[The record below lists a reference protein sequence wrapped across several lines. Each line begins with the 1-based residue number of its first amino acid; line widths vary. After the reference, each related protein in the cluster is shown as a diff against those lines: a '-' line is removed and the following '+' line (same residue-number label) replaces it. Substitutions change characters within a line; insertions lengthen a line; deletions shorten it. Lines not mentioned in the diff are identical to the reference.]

1 MPIGYCTDTCKLFA
15 AGVLLLCSGYLGA
28 SAETPQIVDGKLA
41 ETRALEEQ
49 AASRSNYGAYASPQ
63 VRPGSDRDSGH
74 NESLMFVN
82 NVFLRTFGEIGY
94 LAEKVVVAARPKD
107 PAKPVIMD
115 DPQSFDLVVLSGRVI
130 VPPKA
135 LTELVGSHVF
145 NFDGSPL
152 RQVRVETKPDL
163 LVMSGEMN
171 RKGKWVS
178 FLMEGKIVLVENSTL
193 AFTPSR
199 TEIDGKSANAL
210 IEAANLDLDEIIS
223 LKAPGVTLNK
233 STVYLNPGGMFPP
246 PALTLSVKSAK
257 VEERGLIL
265 EGTSKGAPAFPEP
278 IVKSD
283 SYVLIRGGDVKFL
296 NMMPVN
302 ILMQIMAESGGS
314 PRLDFSLYDYRT
326 QLAAGHLKFRPD
338 GGVLVFLRNYTELKS
353 GDSTR

>member
-1 MPIGYCTDTCKLFA
+1 MQSGYFSGAGKWLA
-15 AGVLLLCSGYLGA
+15 ACILLACSGSFRA
-28 SAETPQIVDGKLA
+28 SAENSQLLDAKLA
-41 ETRALEEQ
+41 ETKGLDEQ
-49 AASRSNYGAYASPQ
+49 AASRSSYSSYTNRQ
-63 VRPGSDRDSGH
+63 VRPATERDSGH
-74 NESLMFVN
+74 TESLMFVN

-107 PAKPVIMD
+107 PAQPVIMD
-115 DPQSFDLVVLSGRVI
+115 DPQSFELVVLGGRVI

-152 RQVRVETKPDL
+152 RQVQVQTKPDL
-163 LVMSGEMN
+163 LAMSGEMN

-178 FLMEGKIVLVENSTL
+178 FLMEGKIALAEDGSL
-193 AFTPSR
+193 AFTPSK

-223 LKAPGVTLNK
+223 LKAPGVTLKK
-233 STVYLNPGGMFPP
+233 STVFLNPGGMFPP
-246 PALTLSVKSAK
+246 PALTLTVKSAK

-265 EGTSKGAPAFPEP
+265 EGSSKNAPAFPEP

-283 SYVLIRGGDVKFL
+283 SYVLIQGGDVKFL

-302 ILMQIMAESGGS
+302 ILMQIMAESGGG
-314 PRLDFSLYDYRT
+314 PRLDFSLYDYRA

-338 GGVLVFLRNYTELKS
+338 GGVLVYLRNYTELKS
-353 GDSTR
+353 GDAAQ